1 MWLLFFIAMVVVRTE
16 SNKTRVTMRLDSVQ
30 IIDTKLGSIVNSI
43 RRAYGLLQP
52 LHIYS
57 DIENQNDNLCESLL
71 LMA

>member
-1 MWLLFFIAMVVVRTE
+1 
-16 SNKTRVTMRLDSVQ
+16 MRLDSVQ

-52 LHIYS
+52 LHIYF
-57 DIENQNDNLCESLL
+57 DIETQNDNLCESLL